1 MFMRVLKALATIVAT
16 CALLPCVS
24 LAQDYPTKQPIQ
36 LVVGFPPGG
45 PTDIVGRVIGE
56 ALSKQLNQSVVVVN
70 KGGAGGTVAA
80 GFVAKQKPDGYTLML
95 DVESVKT
102 RAPAIFKSLP
112 FDPIKDFS
120 PIAKMAK
127 QRVLVV
133 VNPSLPVN
141 SVKELIAYAKANPEK
156 VNFSGTYAASSHI
169 GGALFNLLNGVNMTM
184 VSYPGGA
191 QPITDLIGGVVQVG
205 FFTESTVAQHVKA
218 GKLKALAIAANER
231 SSQFPQ
237 LPTLKEAGAAAMD
250 ISPWFALTAP
260 AGTPQPIIDR
270 LHAAAKAITEDKAFS
285 ERLVT
290 IGAVPI
296 IGSTPDSYT
305 KESIADIAY
314 WKKFVVDAKF
324 PMAE

>member
-1 MFMRVLKALATIVAT
+1 VISKWLKAVTAAAVVALS
-16 CALLPCVS
+16 APVAN
-24 LAQDYPTKQPIQ
+24 AQDYPAKPIQ

-45 PTDIVGRVIGE
+45 PTDIVGRVIAE
-56 ALSKQLNQSVVVVN
+56 QLSKQLQQSVVVVN

-80 GFVAKQKPDGYTLML
+80 AFVAGQKPDGYTLML

-102 RAPAIFKSLP
+102 RAPAIYKKLQ

-120 PIAKMAK
+120 PVAKMAK
-127 QRVLVV
+127 QRVMLV
-133 VNPSLPVN
+133 VNPGLPVN
-141 SVKELIAYAKANPEK
+141 NVRELIAYAKANPDK
-156 VNFSGTYAASSHI
+156 LNYSGTYAASSHV
-169 GGALFNLLNGVNMTM
+169 GGALFALLNGVSMTM
-184 VSYPGGA
+184 VNYPGGS

-218 GKLKALAIAANER
+218 GKLKAFAIVASER
-231 SSQFPQ
+231 SIQFPQ
-237 LPTLKEAGAAAMD
+237 LPTVKEAGSAPMD
-250 ISPWFALTAP
+250 ISPWFGLTAP
-260 AGTPQPIIDR
+260 AGTPLPIIER
-270 LHAAAKAITEDKAFS
+270 LHAAARKITEDPAFA
-285 ERLVT
+285 EKLAT

-296 IGSTPDSYT
+296 HGSTPESYT